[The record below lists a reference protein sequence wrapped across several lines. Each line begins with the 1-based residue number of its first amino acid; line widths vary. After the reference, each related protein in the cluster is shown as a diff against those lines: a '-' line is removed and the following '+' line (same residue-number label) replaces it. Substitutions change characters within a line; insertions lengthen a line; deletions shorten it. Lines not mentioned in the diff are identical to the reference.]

1 MFLSSLDLNQAKFN
15 LIKAVLTCLE
25 NDILHDKFKNE
36 ELHEA
41 SLLSPFKTSKFKTSE
56 NYKLYFARVYYFT
69 K

>member
-25 NDILHDKFKNE
+25 NDILLDKFKNE

-41 SLLSPFKTSKFKTSE
+41 SLLFSF
-56 NYKLYFARVYYFT
+56 
-69 K
+69 